1 MLSFK
6 KLTATLLAVSMV
18 AAMGTTV
25 FADDSITTDINVQE
39 EIRKAK
45 AGISDVPVT
54 DEMADAIAAS
64 YTDSDGNIFEL
75 EVLTTVSRVE
85 SKGRSADAPEMYSIT
100 GYVTGEQKV
109 ESENGSSGNSDV
121 PATGSFTMVWIDVKG
136 IQAAVNEIVSLSGNW
151 SSYESTFKSGSLNW
165 GSSSYSQAGFME
177 VGSYFAESVNYT
189 GSSLGARSR
198 ATFTR
203 NVNGV
208 LEEGLVK
215 IELDPSIWD

>member
-1 MLSFK
+1 MLSFR

-18 AAMGTTV
+18 AAIGTTV

-109 ESENGSSGNSDV
+109 ESENGSSGNPDV
-121 PATGSFTMVWIDVKG
+121 PATGSFTMVWIDAKG
-136 IQAAVNEIVSLSGNW
+136 IQAAKNEIVSLSGNW

-165 GSSSYSQAGFME
+165 GRSSNSQAGFME
-177 VGSYFAESVNYT
+177 VVSYFAESVNYT

-215 IELDPSIWD
+215 IELNPSILD